1 MKKRFINILL
11 TFGIGTILLSGC
23 ANSNAL
29 ENPNTQT
36 GAAIGAVSGAVV
48 GGNIGDGSGA
58 NITAGAL
65 LGALAGGAIGD
76 ASTNTQPVQTG
87 GWQ

>member
-1 MKKRFINILL
+1 MKKRFIIFLL
-11 TFGIGTILLSGC
+11 TFGTGTIVLSGC
-23 ANSNAL
+23 VNSNAL

-36 GAAIGAVSGAVV
+36 GAAIGAVSGAVI
-48 GGNIGDGSGA
+48 GGNVGDGSGA
-58 NITAGAL
+58 NIAAGAL

-76 ASTNTQPVQTG
+76 ASTNVQPAQTG